1 MASKVKL
8 YHTQSTDA
16 WNVKSEI
23 KTDQAVMAAVAHNKE
38 YIQIVLRQDAC
49 DLLAYIASL
58 VLDAEPTETLFGD
71 EPTWVQANM
80 FLDGA
85 TRRI

>member
-1 MASKVKL
+1 
-8 YHTQSTDA
+8 
-16 WNVKSEI
+16 
-23 KTDQAVMAAVAHNKE
+23 MAAVAHNKE

-71 EPTWVQANM
+71 EPT
-80 FLDGA
+80 
-85 TRRI
+85 